1 MVKWSIGQLV
11 NLAGTGATA
20 IQNVLIVG
28 QIEASMKSEKS
39 QMHVESLRVNQG
51 KLIKCHI

>member
-1 MVKWSIGQLV
+1 MYEMV

-20 IQNVLIVG
+20 IQSVLIAG

-39 QMHVESLRVNQG
+39 QMHVESLYGNQG
-51 KLIKCHI
+51 KLIKCNI